1 MEATP
6 IIARIFTAH
15 EAAQLF
21 SHLVDLEVEYHK
33 PYLRFNKP
41 VKVPR
46 GQASFTLEETIHYS
60 YKAAGGS
67 PPNHV
72 MDETLL
78 TITARVNEALGTRF
92 NTILMNVYRSGEDCF
107 AFHRDSTDGWVPGS
121 GFATLSFGTI
131 RDFQLRSNETNHVT
145 TIAHEPGVAI
155 YMPHPMNDHFTHGI
169 PKRKRVDEC
178 RISLTFREIAPV
190 S

>member
-6 IIARIFTAH
+6 VIARIFTPH
-15 EAAQLF
+15 EATQLF
-21 SHLVDLEVEYHK
+21 SHLDQLEIEYHK

-46 GQASFTLEETIHYS
+46 GQASFTLDDTIHYS

-67 PPNHV
+67 PPNRV
-72 MDETLL
+72 MDETLR

-92 NTILMNVYRSGEDCF
+92 NTILMNVYRSGDDCF

-121 GFATLSFGTI
+121 GFATLSFGAV
-131 RDFQLRSNETNHVT
+131 RDFQLRSNETGVVT
-145 TIAHEPGVAI
+145 TFAHEPGVII

-169 PKRKRVDEC
+169 PKRKRVSEC
-178 RISLTFREIAPV
+178 RISLTFREIAKT
-190 S
+190 

>member
-6 IIARIFTAH
+6 IITRIFTAH

-21 SHLVDLEVEYHK
+21 NHLIDLEVEYHK

-46 GQASFTLEETIHYS
+46 GQASFTLDETIHYS

-67 PPNHV
+67 PPNRT

-78 TITARVNEALGTRF
+78 TITARVNRSLGTSF

-121 GFATLSFGTI
+121 GFATLSFGAI
-131 RDFQLRSNETNHVT
+131 RDFQLRSNETNQT
-145 TIAHEPGVAI
+145 TSPPSRTSQASPS
-155 YMPHPMNDHFTHGI
+155 T
-169 PKRKRVDEC
+169 C
-178 RISLTFREIAPV
+178 LTR
-190 S
+190 

>member
-21 SHLVDLEVEYHK
+21 NHLVDLEVEYHK
-33 PYLRFNKP
+33 PYLRFNKL

-46 GQASFTLEETIHYS
+46 GQASFTLDGSIHYS

-67 PPNHV
+67 PPNRV

-92 NTILMNVYRSGEDCF
+92 NTILCS
-107 AFHRDSTDGWVPGS
+107 S
-121 GFATLSFGTI
+121 
-131 RDFQLRSNETNHVT
+131 
-145 TIAHEPGVAI
+145 
-155 YMPHPMNDHFTHGI
+155 
-169 PKRKRVDEC
+169 
-178 RISLTFREIAPV
+178 
-190 S
+190 